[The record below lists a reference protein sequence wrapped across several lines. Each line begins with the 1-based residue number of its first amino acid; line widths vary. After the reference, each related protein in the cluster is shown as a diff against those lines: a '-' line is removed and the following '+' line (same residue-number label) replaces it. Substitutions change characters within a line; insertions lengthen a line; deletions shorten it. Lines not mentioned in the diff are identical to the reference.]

1 MTFFMKTPLYALS
14 ICAYK
19 NSCAYTCEC
28 DDTHTGGRDLINY
41 ACHIY
46 HPDYTNLTESV
57 DDVGQILLES
67 LNSLHL
73 TLAEINS
80 KVNIAVH
87 FLDTS
92 MMELRWLSSL

>member
-1 MTFFMKTPLYALS
+1 MKTPLYALS